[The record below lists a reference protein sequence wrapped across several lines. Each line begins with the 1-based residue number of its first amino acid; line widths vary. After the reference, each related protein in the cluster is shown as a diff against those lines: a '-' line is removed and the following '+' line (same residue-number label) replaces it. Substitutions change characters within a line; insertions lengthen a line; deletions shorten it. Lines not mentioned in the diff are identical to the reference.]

1 MNPKFSAWAAQRGY
15 EVGSAEFVAARD
27 AWDAVLTEVV
37 GALPE
42 RAGDIPAPRI
52 LLDAYRSISRL
63 HTWAAGE

>member
-15 EVGSAEFVAARD
+15 EAGSAEFVAARD
-27 AWDAVLTEVV
+27 AWDAALTEVAE
-37 GALPE
+37 ALPE

-52 LLDAYRSISRL
+52 LLDAFALISRL

>member
-27 AWDAVLTEVV
+27 AWDAVLTEVAE
-37 GALPE
+37 ALP
-42 RAGDIPAPRI
+42 AMAVTAPGGAVI
-52 LLDAYRSISRL
+52 LDTSAAISRL